1 MLFGTAYKREAVSTT
16 IQFIRELMRL
26 DSPNSLLP
34 PPSLPSP
41 ISLSLFGVILYIE
54 PRDSS
59 MTDKHYT
66 TELHPQSRFKI
77 SQVMEVIPLNVI
89 YMGMSFRFEDET
101 CVSLLTH
108 CSAPSPTHS
117 FSWPDPSYLR
127 KLEVQPTLVVQWDKR
142 LCISSNNIENYKP
155 GTEQYFLSL

>member
-26 DSPNSLLP
+26 DSPILSL

-59 MTDKHYT
+59 MSGKHYT

-77 SQVMEVIPLNVI
+77 SQVMEVIPLNVK

-117 FSWPDPSYLR
+117 FS
-127 KLEVQPTLVVQWDKR
+127 
-142 LCISSNNIENYKP
+142 
-155 GTEQYFLSL
+155 